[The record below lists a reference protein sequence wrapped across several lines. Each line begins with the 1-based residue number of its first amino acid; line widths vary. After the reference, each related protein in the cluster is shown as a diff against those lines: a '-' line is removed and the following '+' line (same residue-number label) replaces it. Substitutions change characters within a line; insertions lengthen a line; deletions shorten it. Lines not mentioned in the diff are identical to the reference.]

1 MFSVILFLTNL
12 YIKSMLLLRNLL
24 RYIVILFLC
33 HADIMQLNVFEND
46 KKR

>member
-33 HADIMQLNVFEND
+33 HADIMQFNVFKSD